1 MSKSFKMYQCIS
13 ILIKDC
19 SIKCA
24 RFNFR
29 KLLRFFEDCKTKDIL
44 YKYMGLGEMVQSTLL
59 PKKAHLIKIGLK
71 HGKRGCDCILEVIR
85 QMDPKFLD
93 QLFNRLIQKD
103 RNGNSDSYMFP
114 FMHLL
119 F

>member
-44 YKYMGLGEMVQSTLL
+44 YKYMRLGEMVQSTLL

-93 QLFNRLIQKD
+93 QLFII
-103 RNGNSDSYMFP
+103 G
-114 FMHLL
+114 
-119 F
+119 